1 MFSPS
6 KELCNCLLEGCGLS
20 TK

>member
-1 MFSPS
+1 MY
-6 KELCNCLLEGCGLS
+6 NCLLEGCGLS